1 MAEPSEN
8 KNKKGRKRLPPS
20 VLEEGRLLGN
30 IARKNPA
37 LFKTLEEYAKQTGKK
52 KTVILEEALHHYV
65 LERRIIQSQLSVA
78 DLYEAWC
85 ILADFQQQAIQNFL
99 DFAKLMFS
107 EEYRSMLELSR
118 EIAAPPPRE
127 LPPAPPPEKVKAI
140 EERIIDKLWNMFE
153 PMLDW
158 AIEATFKSMFKMT
171 GRKPPRLPTE
181 KKIPVTIEEEE
192 EEPKDKV
199 KIEVK

>member
-20 VLEEGRLLGN
+20 ILEEGRLLGN

-37 LFKTLEEYAKQTGKK
+37 LFKTLEEYARQTGKK

-85 ILADFQQQAIQNFL
+85 ILAEFQQQAIQNFL

-118 EIAAPPPRE
+118 EIAAPPPSE
-127 LPPAPPPEKVKAI
+127 SPPAPPPEKVKAI
-140 EERIIDKLWNMFE
+140 EHRILDKLWMMFE

-158 AIEATFKSMFKMT
+158 AIEATLKNMFKMT
-171 GRKPPRLPTE
+171 GKKPPKLPTE

-192 EEPKDKV
+192 EEPEDKV